1 MSHKGEVMNRSNLI
15 ACLSLLVFSS
25 PTFLLAQ
32 QLPTGTKGTLNL
44 AVQVEDE
51 LGYDTVSQVVEMKNI
66 KASEIEPFI
75 QARLSRWGAVQVND
89 ALNMVIITDK
99 KAKLND
105 LVALVHQLDSPKLKE
120 FVRLETVSIPLN
132 YTDPRTVQGLIS
144 PQLSQEGS
152 MIVDS
157 SHNAL
162 VITDLSSKI
171 DTIKRMLDKI
181 DVFIPQVVIDAGVVE
196 ISDDYMSKVGIDWN
210 ALRTLDTTA
219 SLAIGG
225 GNGQGATNIS
235 TQYYGS
241 GSTYVNTNSTVNA
254 PYQQNWN
261 LNGTLNLNQFFD
273 IVNVLSNK
281 NQASVLTKTSIIT
294 ANNQSGVITAGQR
307 VYYRPVGSQP
317 PPNEYQGYGGLT
329 VNVIPQI
336 GQADVI
342 ILTVNANLDD
352 LTGWS
357 PDGNPIFE
365 NRSAQSKITLK
376 DGETFVLGG
385 MMKTTEIETEGGIPV
400 LKDILPFI
408 FSAKSKTKVKRDV
421 LVLLTP
427 HIKRDSGN
435 LPDKDTT
442 KAKIFDTDGE
452 KTPDKPVV
460 K

>member
-1 MSHKGEVMNRSNLI
+1 MNRFQI
-15 ACLSLLVFSS
+15 FACLFPLLI
-25 PTFLLAQ
+25 PTPTLLWAQ

-51 LGYDTVSQVVEMKNI
+51 LGYDTVSQVVELKHI

-99 KAKLND
+99 KPKLND

-132 YTDPRTVQGLIS
+132 YTDPNSVKGLIS

-171 DTIKRMLDKI
+171 DTIRGMLEKI
-181 DVFIPQVVIDAGVVE
+181 DVFIPQVEIEAGVVE
-196 ISDDYMSKVGIDWN
+196 ISDDYMSKVGIDWS
-210 ALRTLDTTA
+210 ALRTLDSTGSLSTSGQNTHDNFTNTTT
-219 SLAIGG
+219 SPPPY
-225 GNGQGATNIS
+225 TN
-235 TQYYGS
+235 
-241 GSTYVNTNSTVNA
+241 NTSDSSN
-254 PYQQNWN
+254 QQNWSF
-261 LNGTLNLNQFFD
+261 NGTLNFNKFFD
-273 IVNVLSNK
+273 LINVLSNK
-281 NQASVLTKTSIIT
+281 NQADVLTKTRVIT
-294 ANNQSGVITAGQR
+294 ANNQPGVITAGQR
-307 VYYRPVGSQP
+307 VYYRSVGGSP
-317 PPNEYQGYGGLT
+317 PPSENQSTGGLT
-329 VNVIPQI
+329 VNILPQI
-336 GQADVI
+336 GQGDA
-342 ILTVNANLDD
+342 ILLSINANLDD

-357 PDGNPIFE
+357 PAGNPIFE
-365 NRSAQSKITLK
+365 NRSAQSKVTLK

-421 LVLLTP
+421 LILLTP
-427 HIKRDSGN
+427 HIKRDPGN
-435 LPDKDTT
+435 PPDKDEA
-442 KAKIFDTDGE
+442 KAKLFESNSE
-452 KTPDKPVV
+452 KSPEKPAG